1 MKSDRNSHR
10 LGIGEPELLEIAL
23 RAYVPTGRQ
32 VNQWRGNAIG
42 PSDWTLI
49 FDTETMTDAAQAL
62 KFGVYQVRRGQELW
76 EAGYFVN
83 PEILTN
89 REMSVIQSYAAQHN
103 YRYMTVAEFVEN
115 VFFGI
120 GYDLRTTIVGFN
132 LPFDISRLALRH
144 GNSRGRVMK
153 GGFSFQLSPHGYWPN
168 IQIKHLSARVSLIR
182 FTTRPGRISGRGMR
196 KRKLRLPPRPGFFI
210 DLKTLAAALTSRSF
224 NLAGLADFL
233 QTDHRKLNT
242 EEHGQSVTD
251 NYLAYARNDVQV
263 TWECYC
269 KLLGK
274 YAEHKFIRTA
284 PYRIF
289 SEASIGKGY
298 FKEMNIRPWQELQPE
313 FPDELVGII
322 MSTYYGGRSEVHHRR
337 IISQVRYCDFLSM
350 YPTVCTLMGLW
361 KFVIANGVIHW
372 DSTHATA
379 GFLDTIT
386 LSELRNRTCWPE
398 LTTLVQVAPDSDI
411 FPVRANYG
419 DDQQHTIGL
428 NYLSSE
434 TSLWFTLADCIA
446 SKLLTGKPPKVV
458 RAITFEPNG
467 VQPDLKTIEICGN
480 PQYRIDPYNDDF
492 YCRVIDLRSS
502 IKASLKAAGAE
513 EQATLESM
521 QLTLK
526 ILANATSYGN
536 FVELNVEDLARPKE
550 LGCFGYMGEPF
561 SVTTNKIEEPGRY
574 FHPLIGTLITGAARL
589 MLAVTERL
597 AFDNGLDWALCD
609 TDSMAIAK
617 PPGMDDGDFELKVE
631 AIRSWFDSLNPYA
644 QKTPLLKLEDAN
656 FGIENGRVTNE
667 RQPLHCLAISAKR
680 YALFNIG
687 DDGSIALRKASA
699 HGLGH
704 LLPPYGPDQAPT
716 SITAPSVSLDQIGVE
731 RWQYDLWHQI
741 IRAALDGHPE
751 QVDLQFH
758 PNLNSPAASRYG
770 ATTPGLLKWFGKH
783 NANLEYSDQVRP
795 SNFRLA
801 YQIDPIVIHECP
813 GFITSFGESS
823 SKAKGFALPKPVA
836 PYDVDPAKAAE
847 KCFDRDSGIP
857 IPPDIL
863 KTYRRALPQYHLRP
877 EKKFMNGDHYDRGV
891 TLRRRVKPL
900 SIRNIG
906 KESNRWEE
914 QYHVGLSEGAA
925 IDYRSNAPK
934 PRSLIAEMI
943 AKITIIGQ
951 REVARQT
958 GIARRTIEHFMR
970 GENIRNGTFDKLGRF
985 LFPPS

>member
-1 MKSDRNSHR
+1 MKSHRDSHR
-10 LGIGEPELLEIAL
+10 PVIGESELLEIAL

-32 VNQWRGNAIG
+32 VNQWRGNDIG

-49 FDTETMTDAAQAL
+49 FDTETTTDAAQAL
-62 KFGVYQVRRGQELW
+62 KFGVYQVRKGQDLW

-83 PEILTN
+83 PEILTD

-103 YRYMTVAEFVEN
+103 YRYMTVAEFVEY

-120 GYDLRTTIVGFN
+120 GYDLRATIVGFN

-196 KRKLRLPPRPGFFI
+196 KRKMKLPPRPGFFI

-224 NLAGLADFL
+224 NLAGLADFF

-242 EEHGQSVTD
+242 DEHGHCVTD

-263 TWECYC
+263 TWECYS
-269 KLLGK
+269 KLLEK
-274 YAEHKFIRTA
+274 YAEHKFTRAA

-298 FKEMNIRPWQELQPE
+298 FREMNIRSWQELQPE
-313 FPDELVGII
+313 FPDELAGII

-372 DSTHATA
+372 DSTQATA

-386 LSELRNRTCWPE
+386 LSELRNRSCWPE
-398 LTTLVQVAPDSDI
+398 LTTLVEVAPDADI
-411 FPVRANYG
+411 FPIRANYG
-419 DDQQHTIGL
+419 DDQHTIGL

-434 TSLWFTLADCIA
+434 TSLWFTLADCIT
-446 SKLLTGKPPKVV
+446 SKLLGGKPPKIV

-467 VQPDLKTIEICGN
+467 VQPDLKTVEICGN
-480 PQYRIDPYNDDF
+480 PQYRIDPHSDDF
-492 YCRVIDLRSS
+492 YRRVIDLRSS
-502 IKASLKAAGAE
+502 IKTRLKAAEAE
-513 EQATLESM
+513 ERATLESM

-536 FVELNVEDLARPKE
+536 FVELNVEDVARPKE

-561 SVTTNKIEEPGRY
+561 SVTADKIEGPGRY

-589 MLAVTERL
+589 MLAVAERL
-597 AFDNGLDWALCD
+597 AFDSSLDWALCD

-617 PPGMDDGDFELKVE
+617 PSGMNDSDFGLKVE
-631 AIRSWFDSLNPYA
+631 AIRSWFDTLNPYA
-644 QKTPLLKLEDAN
+644 QKTPLLKVEDAN
-656 FGIENGRVTNE
+656 FGIENGRLTNE
-667 RQPLHCLAISAKR
+667 LQPLYCFAISAKR

-704 LLPPYGPDQAPT
+704 LLPPYGPYQAPA
-716 SITAPSVSLDQIGVE
+716 SIPAPSASLDQIGVE

-751 QVDLQFH
+751 QVDIEFH
-758 PNLNSPAASRYG
+758 PNLKLPAASRYG

-783 NANLEYSDQVRP
+783 NAALEYSDQVRP
-795 SNFRLA
+795 SNFLLA
-801 YQIDPIVIHECP
+801 YQIDPIAIHESP
-813 GFITSFGESS
+813 GFIASFGESS
-823 SKAKGFALPKPVA
+823 PKAKGFTLPKPVA
-836 PYDVDPAKAAE
+836 PYDIDPAKAAE
-847 KCFDRDSGIP
+847 KCFDRDTGILVP
-857 IPPDIL
+857 SAVL
-863 KTYRRALPQYHLRP
+863 KTYRRALAQYHLRP
-877 EKKFMNGDHYDRGV
+877 EKKFRNGNYSNRGV
-891 TLRRRVKPL
+891 TVRRHVKPL
-900 SIRNIG
+900 TIRNIG

-914 QYHVGLSEGAA
+914 QYHLGVSERAS
-925 IDYRSNAPK
+925 IDYGSEVPWPQPLFEILK
-934 PRSLIAEMI
+934 KEIAR
-943 AKITIIGQ
+943 IGH
-951 REVARQT
+951 RKAARRT
-958 GIARRTIEHFMR
+958 GVARRTIERFVR
-970 GENIRNGTFDKLGRF
+970 SENVRNETVSKIWRTLR
-985 LFPPS
+985 P